1 MIACGDPEIN
11 GCGQL
16 AFPVTM
22 MMMMKQPAA
31 ANLVFLFEFLCGSK
45 VQQTH
50 VDQLLEVLVKS
61 KDVLPEVKNRKAA
74 GESLQQRKLSQ
85 VEGKRVT
92 FCKAAAFS
100 SGQAATGPGS
110 AVSQG
115 H

>member
-16 AFPVTM
+16 AFPVTMMMM

-61 KDVLPEVKNRKAA
+61 KDVLPEIKK
-74 GESLQQRKLSQ
+74 
-85 VEGKRVT
+85 
-92 FCKAAAFS
+92 
-100 SGQAATGPGS
+100 SGR
-110 AVSQG
+110 
-115 H
+115 